1 MIDAETKP
9 SETLQTATANT
20 EPQKAK
26 PKKKPVGAPQ
36 GTAEAFARI
45 EGLLASA
52 KPLDLTGLELTS
64 VVTTVLGALPAVR
77 AHREAIVA
85 ALPSHPIELLDTLE
99 DRALG
104 AWHANLLAVH
114 GPDVDVTLLEVDGQ
128 RLRED
133 LLIAAEPLAHR
144 DLLDRTR
151 LAAIRAAGGSLSAE
165 LTALA
170 ELYLAHWSRIA
181 GKTPIEKKEVEQAAK
196 LGADL
201 TLALETRAQLARV
214 AELGDL
220 TSLRTRALSLLVE
233 AYDATRRALAYV
245 RWTEGDLEAIAP
257 APKKKVARAKKAPG
271 EESPLPPSVVEN

>member
-1 MIDAETKP
+1 MIEAENKG
-9 SETLQTATANT
+9 EQGKAT
-20 EPQKAK
+20 KAK
-26 PKKKPVGAPQ
+26 KKSVGAPQ

-45 EGLLASA
+45 EGHLAAA
-52 KPLDLTGLELTS
+52 KPVDLSGLELTS

-77 AHREAIVA
+77 AHRDAIVA
-85 ALPSHPIELLDTLE
+85 ALPSHPVELLDALE

-114 GPDVDVTLLEVDGQ
+114 GPNVDATVLEADGQ

-144 DLLDRTR
+144 DLLDRAR
-151 LAAIRAAGGSLSAE
+151 LAAIRGAGGPLHVELS
-165 LTALA
+165 ALA

-181 GKTPIEKKEVEQAAK
+181 GKTPVEKKEVEQAAK
-196 LGADL
+196 LGGDL
-201 TLALETRAQLARV
+201 ALALETQAQLARV

-220 TSLRTRALSLLVE
+220 ETLRTRALALLLE
-233 AYDATRRALAYV
+233 AYDATRRAIAYV
-245 RWTEGDLEAIAP
+245 RWSEGDLEAIAP